1 MHANYSQA
9 VINLLK
15 VKGVVRA
22 RELALLGVKGAT
34 LQQLLQKGC
43 LVRIERGLYALA
55 SRSSS
60 GLDELALLAIKYE
73 GLVFCLLTALQ
84 VHGLTTQS
92 PHEVWVAIGQKS
104 RTPKIAYPP
113 LRVLRMGDIDY
124 GTTRLKVDGFTQIPV
139 TNIAK
144 TIADCFKF
152 RNKIGLDVALEALRE
167 AWQQKRVT
175 MDELWVAAEHCR
187 VTNVIRPYLES
198 LV

>member
-9 VINLLK
+9 ALNLLK
-15 VKGVVRA
+15 EKGVVRA
-22 RELALLGVKGAT
+22 RELAFLGVKGAT

-60 GLDELALLAIKYE
+60 GLDELALLAIKYK

-104 RTPKIAYPP
+104 RSPKIAYPP
-113 LRVLRMGDIDY
+113 LRILRMGAIDY
-124 GTTRLKVDGFTQIPV
+124 GTTLVKVDGSTQIPV

-152 RNKIGLDVALEALRE
+152 RNKIGLDVALEALKE

>member
-104 RTPKIAYPP
+104 RTPKITYPP

-124 GTTRLKVDGFTQIPV
+124 GTTRIKVDGSTQIPV

>member
-104 RTPKIAYPP
+104 RSPKIAYPP